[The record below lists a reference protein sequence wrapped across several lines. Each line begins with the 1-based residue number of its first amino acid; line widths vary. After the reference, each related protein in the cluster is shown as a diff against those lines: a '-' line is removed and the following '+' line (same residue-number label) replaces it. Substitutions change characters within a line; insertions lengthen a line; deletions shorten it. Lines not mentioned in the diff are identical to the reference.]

1 MPASRIPYEPTGEP
15 MVDGERPEPALPPVT
30 SQNAAPAS
38 NVVPLPAR
46 ADISRASDEDAAYK
60 ELIAFIAANKDD
72 DTACSFLPVAEFS
85 EGR

>member
-1 MPASRIPYEPTGEP
+1 MTTSHIPYEPTGQP
-15 MVDGERPEPALPPVT
+15 MVDGERPEPALP
-30 SQNAAPAS
+30 N

-46 ADISRASDEDAAYK
+46 AEISRSSDEDAAYK
-60 ELIAFIAANKDD
+60 ELIAFIAANKDE